1 MIRKKEVNSMK
12 NKKWIGVLLLVLVLT
27 VIWLIWGNTALE
39 VTRIEVSS
47 EALPA
52 SFDGFRIAHVSDLH
66 NAEFGEDNAQ
76 LLAMLRELEPDI
88 IAITGDLVD
97 SRRTNL
103 DAALTFVREA
113 VKIAPCYYVTG
124 NHEARIS
131 DFPQLESGLKAA
143 GVTVLR
149 NETVTLEREGEI
161 IRIIGMEDYSMYDYV
176 IAEDSI
182 ANILEDVEKLP
193 ADGYTI
199 LLCHRPELCTR
210 FSSMGYEL
218 MLSGHAHGGQIR
230 IPFVG
235 GLVAPDQGF
244 FPKYDAGLYNVEDM
258 SLVVS
263 RGLGNSI
270 IPLRVN
276 NRPEVVLITLTVWET
291 N

>member
-1 MIRKKEVNSMK
+1 MKK
-12 NKKWIGVLLLVLVLT
+12 KKWIGVLLLVLVLT

-103 DAALTFVREA
+103 DVALDFVREA

-131 DFPQLESGLKAA
+131 EFPQLESGLKAA

-149 NETVTLEREGEI
+149 NDMVTLERAGET
-161 IRIIGMEDYSMYDYV
+161 IRIIGGDDYSMNAD
-176 IAEDSI
+176 INAEESI
-182 ANILEDVEKLP
+182 ARIKSEIQALP
-193 ADGYTI
+193 TDGYTI
-199 LLCHRPELCTR
+199 LLFHRPELCAR
-210 FSSMGYEL
+210 FAGVGFEL
-218 MLSGHAHGGQIR
+218 VLSGHAHGGQVR

-235 GLVAPDQGF
+235 GLIAPDQGF
-244 FPKYDAGLYNVEDM
+244 FPKYDAGLYTVADM

-270 IPLRVN
+270 VPLRVN
-276 NRPEVVLITLTVWET
+276 NRPEVVLITLTD
-291 N
+291 